1 LQKEEAMNSR
11 PLVFLQSLVAAA
23 ALLTASFS
31 GPSPVIGP
39 QATGLYPQYRLTPA
53 NPSMQDSISFWIVKV
68 KGGCGSNYVTSFE
81 VKQVSFNLCKR
92 NPCSQDFVITLHSTE
107 YPIMTLTVCRD
118 TSVEYGPRFN
128 FGKLSVGNYTIID
141 SSDNNRTLMTFSVS
155 ETNPALTIKGN
166 VTEDVGTKKILIV
179 VPNAKVYLKQP
190 LYQISNA
197 QSFAPGPI
205 ILYNYIDSTTTG
217 NSGAFSFSNIAQG
230 SYTLGFVSD
239 NYQDLDVP
247 LNAAVDTTLSVKLL
261 PLNAYCTVTGTVYEA
276 TPPGVIGCAPSP
288 VGCVVGTVAA
298 CTVAV
303 PRPIIPPLPRQT
315 SLATMYS
322 FSYKAVTNSQ
332 GAYTIDSVP
341 VTYYNRNASVV
352 AKKNGFALETKQ
364 ALLQPQ
370 EAVSVYFALQKAY
383 ANMSTKTVDNIS
395 FTIATDKAV
404 YNKYEAIN
412 VRYTIK
418 NNSMAAVTYTL
429 GGCKYDMVAREP
441 NGDTAY
447 WYLKNY
453 ACLAIITYMTLSP
466 GDSTFMNFPAFSY
479 SDTAHSL
486 TITARMNEAAY
497 NQSAISVNVSIV
509 QNMTPAL
516 LSNGN
521 NERTQKGP
529 MMTYSRSSKALYLNV
544 DRPQLISVEAYT
556 LSGRKIQ
563 EVSRIRFFAI
573 GEHSLSLNDRIPAA
587 GIIIFNAKGQGLNE
601 TLRVNIAG
609 CR

>member
-1 LQKEEAMNSR
+1 MQKEEAMNSR

-31 GPSPVIGP
+31 
-39 QATGLYPQYRLTPA
+39 A
-53 NPSMQDSISFWIVKV
+53 
-68 KGGCGSNYVTSFE
+68 
-81 VKQVSFNLCKR
+81 
-92 NPCSQDFVITLHSTE
+92 
-107 YPIMTLTVCRD
+107 
-118 TSVEYGPRFN
+118 
-128 FGKLSVGNYTIID
+128 
-141 SSDNNRTLMTFSVS
+141 SVS
-155 ETNPALTIKGN
+155 ENMPALNIKGN
-166 VTEDVGTKKILIV
+166 VTEDVGTKKILV
-179 VPNAKVYLKQP
+179 VIPNAKVYLKQP
-190 LYQISNA
+190 LNQIYTT
-197 QSFAPGPI
+197 QSVAPPI
-205 ILYNYIDSTTTG
+205 IISYRIIDSTSTG
-217 NSGAFSFSNIAQG
+217 NTGEFSFSNVAQG
-230 SYTLGFVSD
+230 SYTLGFVAD
-239 NYQDLDVP
+239 NYQSLDVS
-247 LNAAVDTTLSVKLL
+247 LNAMADATLSVKLL
-261 PLNAYCTVTGTVYEA
+261 PLNAYCTITGTVYEA

-298 CTVAV
+298 CTVSIN
-303 PRPIIPPLPRQT
+303 RPIVLPLAQEAASAPF
-315 SLATMYS
+315 
-322 FSYKAVTNSQ
+322 FSYGYKAVTNSQ

-341 VTYYNRNASVV
+341 VAYDNRNAPVV

-383 ANMSTKTVDNIS
+383 ANISTKTVDNIS

-466 GDSTFMNFPAFSY
+466 GDSIFMNFPAFSY

-509 QNMTPAL
+509 QTMTPAL
-516 LSNGN
+516 LPNGN

-563 EVSRIRFFAI
+563 EVLRKRFFTV
-573 GEHSLSLNDRIPAA
+573 GEHAISLDERGLAN
-587 GIIIFNAKGQGLNE
+587 GIVIFRVVGQGWNE
-601 TLRVNIAG
+601 TLRVTNAS